1 MEIHCKDRYDA
12 VVEYA
17 KSIGDTTFT
26 ACIERLKK
34 WETNNPNR
42 PCTIHLSKDF
52 APYSFGFSQHY
63 PDGSVGIVGGLLYH
77 GNPDQSNAVIM
88 TQMHGWSTHT

>member
-1 MEIHCKDRYDA
+1 MIIHCQEHYDA
-12 VVEYA
+12 VVKYA
-17 KSIGDTTFT
+17 ESINDTTLT
-26 ACIERLKK
+26 QCIEKLKR
-34 WETNNPNR
+34 WEQHPDR

-77 GNPDQSNAVIM
+77 GRPDQSHAI
-88 TQMHGWSTHT
+88 TLEPMHGWSTHT

>member
-1 MEIHCKDRYDA
+1 MIIHCQDHYDK

-17 KSIGDTTFT
+17 NSIQDTTLS
-26 ACIERLKK
+26 ACIERLKR
-34 WETNNPNR
+34 WEQNPDR

-77 GNPDQSNAVIM
+77 GRSDQSHAVTLEAI
-88 TQMHGWSTHT
+88 HGWSTHT